1 VSGAIWDI
9 APVLA
14 LPQGGEVKSG
24 QAEIGVGVANLQDRP
39 VLQMSIRQSSDRAV
53 INWQSFSVGSQ
64 EWVNFQQPSSTS
76 ATLNRVT
83 GNTPSDIAGRITANG
98 QIMLVNPNG
107 ILFTPTAQ
115 IDVAGLVATTL
126 DISDKD
132 FMTGTLHFNQVP
144 DKPLKTVINQG
155 NITVKDGGFAALV
168 GPGVANR
175 GVINAR
181 LGKVVLASG
190 TQATMDF
197 YGDGLVS
204 LAVDPTIA
212 GQIRDTNGQAL
223 TDLVSNSGTIAA
235 DGGTVTLSAK
245 AGAAVV
251 NHVINLS
258 GVIQAQSVQNQNGKI
273 VLSGGEQGTVLV
285 SGNLDA
291 SGLESGQTGGTVQV
305 LGERIGLLD
314 GTRIDVSG
322 DAGGGE
328 ALIGGNYQGQ
338 GPLPNAQF
346 TFGGQNV
353 SINANAL
360 SSGNGGKV
368 IVWANDTTRFYGS
381 IVARGGSTSG
391 NGGLVETSGEIGLDV
406 NGARVDTR
414 APNGQIGT
422 WVLDPSD
429 LTIQA
434 GSGTDS
440 NIGGSPN
447 FNTLGS
453 PATLFETNLE
463 AALATSNV
471 TISTAGGTEGNGDI
485 TLNATIDSASANS
498 LTLTA
503 RRFNLTS
510 GSFNL
515 GGNLTFNLNQVN
527 PEATPPTSSIQN
539 AHNAIGTVAGTR
551 TINLGAGTFQGA
563 TLTLNRNVTI
573 NGAGQGQTILNGQN
587 TRQVVNIAAGTV
599 NISNLT
605 VSGGRVSL
613 PRSFSAGGIFVAA
626 GSTLNLSNSK
636 VSGNTG
642 VIGGGIRSDGRTT
655 LSNSTV
661 SNNSAIDGGGI
672 NNLNGTLTL
681 SNSTVSGNTASNNGG
696 GLHNQGTL
704 TLTGSTVSGNRANG
718 SGGGILGFTGTVN
731 VSNSTVSGNTA
742 NFGGGGIFNF
752 GVGGSTVNVSNSTV
766 SGNRANGSG
775 GGILGFAGTINVSNS
790 TITNNTSDNDN
801 NGSGNGGGVFRQRGT
816 LNVANTI
823 IAGNFDT
830 PRNAGPGAI
839 NPDVSGVFTD
849 QGNNLIGISNGS
861 TSFTTSTLVGTLAS
875 PLDPRLGPLSD
886 NGGPTQTHALRPG
899 SPAIDAGSN
908 ELAIDPD
915 TESSLTTDQRGTGFT
930 RTFNGTTDIGAFESR
945 GFALTP
951 IAGTPQSTQVNTA
964 FATNLQLQVTDTFGQ
979 ALRLNDIS
987 VSFAAPGSGPSGTFS
1002 GSTTLLTNA
1011 SGTVTAP
1018 TLTANGIDGNFNV
1031 TATSAVIPGTAT
1043 FSLANTPLPTTT
1055 PTPASPAPPPLPSL
1069 TESTSSNFDETFNE
1083 LEEAKLKPPKPS
1095 EAIPDPLVCEEGVPD
1110 VEGVP
1115 ACAKQTP

>member
-1 VSGAIWDI
+1 VSGAIWGI

-181 LGKVVLASG
+181 LGKVLLASG

-391 NGGLVETSGEIGLDV
+391 NGGLVETSGKIGLDV

-613 PRSFSAGGIFVAA
+613 PRSLSAGGIFVAA

-718 SGGGILGFTGTVN
+718 SGGGILGFTGTV
-731 VSNSTVSGNTA
+731 
-742 NFGGGGIFNF
+742 
-752 GVGGSTVNVSNSTV
+752 
-766 SGNRANGSG
+766 
-775 GGILGFAGTINVSNS
+775 NVSNS

-1043 FSLANTPLPTTT
+1043 FSLANTPLPTT

-1069 TESTSSNFDETFNE
+1069 PESTSSNFDETFNE
-1083 LEEAKLKPPKPS
+1083 LEEAKLNPPKPS